1 MNVPGRDVIDEYA
14 SSVGF
19 PVNMMRL
26 VVGLIAGCVLAPL
39 AHVCPTPTTR
49 HVFNTAMGIAIAWFV
64 FDVSVIHSI
73 IPTLVTYCFIQWLP
87 RATVGR
93 VTAIFLFAY
102 LLAAHIYREIYGGDI
117 MWDAPQM
124 VLTLKLT
131 GTAISYGDGGY
142 VFFFPTFLVGPIF
155 EYNEYMAWNDANQ
168 LPPLGVVLEK
178 VFRLAICLVAFSAGE
193 VYVPLTKMDS
203 PDFYPNESTGTRIFL
218 QLFAGDLYK
227 FRFILVWQLGE
238 LGGVLAG
245 YGFDPVAK
253 NWHGL
258 RNNDLFVTEL
268 PVNFRTA
275 VNNWNMKV
283 QKWLTTYVYER
294 VGWKNGKPTT
304 LSTLSVFVASAI
316 WHGLHPG
323 YYVFFVAAA
332 MAIEVGRRKFL
343 LYICNFQSSLW

>member
-1 MNVPGRDVIDEYA
+1 
-14 SSVGF
+14 
-19 PVNMMRL
+19 
-26 VVGLIAGCVLAPL
+26 
-39 AHVCPTPTTR
+39 
-49 HVFNTAMGIAIAWFV
+49 MGIAIAWFV

-283 QKWLTTYVYER
+283 QKWLTTC
-294 VGWKNGKPTT
+294 
-304 LSTLSVFVASAI
+304 L
-316 WHGLHPG
+316 
-323 YYVFFVAAA
+323 
-332 MAIEVGRRKFL
+332 
-343 LYICNFQSSLW
+343 

>member
-131 GTAISYGDGGY
+131 GTAISYGDGGAADKKSTSSSIRRNQITKK
-142 VFFFPTFLVGPIF
+142 PLLLEIF
-155 EYNEYMAWNDANQ
+155 GM
-168 LPPLGVVLEK
+168 
-178 VFRLAICLVAFSAGE
+178 IFSC
-193 VYVPLTKMDS
+193 
-203 PDFYPNESTGTRIFL
+203 N
-218 QLFAGDLYK
+218 
-227 FRFILVWQLGE
+227 
-238 LGGVLAG
+238 
-245 YGFDPVAK
+245 YGF
-253 NWHGL
+253 L
-258 RNNDLFVTEL
+258 
-268 PVNFRTA
+268 
-275 VNNWNMKV
+275 
-283 QKWLTTYVYER
+283 WL
-294 VGWKNGKPTT
+294 K
-304 LSTLSVFVASAI
+304 
-316 WHGLHPG
+316 
-323 YYVFFVAAA
+323 
-332 MAIEVGRRKFL
+332 
-343 LYICNFQSSLW
+343 